1 MHIAVNLGV
10 QKLASFQVDNLLPE
24 EIDHE
29 INMAVRR
36 FINQR
41 YSPQSNPKR
50 RGFEQSQKR
59 IDDLRTLLEDYHSPM
74 LGSNRTRKSYTS
86 SGSSFGLVYT
96 SPSAGPIRLE
106 RFKLPIDYM
115 YLINIKA
122 DLAKTCTKP
131 LTFGSSFIIDA
142 FLRIKASA
150 PKPGMVVRRIKVPE
164 GQGAQFV
171 TIFESNGNA
180 NNMEELLNPAYYAE
194 GFTPSFSNNDGLSDM
209 FDPSIIADSPHAD
222 SSEIYLKYPTK
233 NVGDLTSD
241 GFQEQEANIVVGTN
255 TENGELDGVYATVE
269 YDYPFTDLDAVSA
282 EGETPVDSTT
292 ILVKVL
298 SGPTSRQREHRT
310 AKLSKHPN
318 SSLQRTLCKYVPH
331 DDLFA
336 LLDDPFNTAKS
347 DNLLYTIQEN
357 FVDLYSN
364 NKTLPLGVTI
374 KYLRKPANVNINA
387 GIGCELAEHTH
398 HEIVEMTVKSILEA
412 FESPRYQ
419 SQTGEVLESE

>member
-59 IDDLRTLLEDYHSPM
+59 IDDLRTLLEDYHVPM
-74 LGSNRTRKSYTS
+74 YRS
-86 SGSSFGLVYT
+86 SRQRQIFSSGGSSFGVVYT
-96 SPSAGPIRLE
+96 SPVAGPIRLE
-106 RFKLPIDYM
+106 RFKIPLDYM

-122 DLAKTCTKP
+122 DIAKTCNKP
-131 LTFGSSFIIDA
+131 LTFATSFIEDA
-142 FLRIKASA
+142 YLRIKASA
-150 PKPGMVVRRIKVPE
+150 PKPGMVLRRIQVPT
-164 GQGAQFV
+164 GDGSVFT
-171 TIFESNGNA
+171 TIFETQGNS
-180 NNMEELLNPAYYAE
+180 NNMEELLNPAYYAG
-194 GFTPSFSNNDGLSDM
+194 GFVPSVSNNDGLSDM

-222 SSEIYLKYPTK
+222 SSEFYLKYPTQGTADETGDGIAESYA
-233 NVGDLTSD
+233 NVL
-241 GFQEQEANIVVGTN
+241 VGAN
-255 TENGELDGVYATVE
+255 TENAELDGVYAVLV
-269 YDYPFTDLDAVSA
+269 YDFPYTPLDVVGDATASA
-282 EGETPVDSTT
+282 SQIV
-292 ILVKVL
+292 VKLMTAPSVKRR
-298 SGPTSRQREHRT
+298 TFRT
-310 AKLSKHPN
+310 AQLADHKN

-336 LLDDPFNTAKS
+336 LLDDPFNTSKS
-347 DNLLYTIQEN
+347 DNILYTMQEN

-364 NKTLPLGVTI
+364 NKTLPLGLTI
-374 KYLRKPANVNINA
+374 KYLRRPANVNINA
-387 GIGCELAEHTH
+387 GVGCELAEHTH

-419 SQTGEVLESE
+419 SQSGEVLESE

>member
-59 IDDLRTLLEDYHSPM
+59 IDDLRTLLEDFHVPM
-74 LGSNRTRKSYTS
+74 RKQSRPRQLYS
-86 SGSSFGLVYT
+86 SAGSSFGVVYT
-96 SPSAGPIRLE
+96 SPAAGPIRLE
-106 RFKLPIDYM
+106 RFKIPVDYM

-122 DLAKTCTKP
+122 DIAKTCNNP
-131 LTFGSSFIIDA
+131 LTFGTSYVQNA

-150 PKPGMVVRRIKVPE
+150 PKPGMVIRRIQVPTE
-164 GQGAQFV
+164 DGSTFQ
-171 TIFESNGNA
+171 TIFETQGQT
-180 NNMEELLNPAYYAE
+180 NNMEELLNPAYYSE
-194 GFTPSFSNNDGLSDM
+194 GFVPSLSSNDGLSDM
-209 FDPSIIADSPHAD
+209 FEPTIIADSPHAD
-222 SSEIYLKYPTK
+222 SSEFYLQYPTS
-233 NVGDLTSD
+233 NISDLTGD
-241 GFQEQEANIVVGTN
+241 GMSEAVANVYVGSG
-255 TENGELDGVYATVE
+255 TEGAQLDGVYALVV
-269 YDYPFTDLDAVSA
+269 YDYPFTNIDATSGDTEGDEDPTKIERKILSAPAFRVSDFRVA
-282 EGETPVDSTT
+282 Q
-292 ILVKVL
+292 L
-298 SGPTSRQREHRT
+298 TSHKN
-310 AKLSKHPN
+310 A
-318 SSLQRTLCKYVPH
+318 SLQRTLCKYVPH

-347 DNLLYTIQEN
+347 DNILYTMQEN

-364 NKTLPLGVTI
+364 NKTLPLGLTI
-374 KYLRKPANVNINA
+374 KYLRRPANVNINA

-419 SQTGEVLESE
+419 SQSGEVLESE

>member
-59 IDDLRTLLEDYHSPM
+59 IDDLRTLLEDYHVPM
-74 LGSNRTRKSYTS
+74 FKQSRDRELYSS
-86 SGSSFGLVYT
+86 SGSSFGVVYT
-96 SPSAGPIRLE
+96 APAGGGPIRLE
-106 RFKLPIDYM
+106 RFKIPIDYM

-122 DLAKTCTKP
+122 DVAKTCNSP
-131 LTFGSSFIIDA
+131 LTFGNSFIQDA

-150 PKPGMVVRRIKVPE
+150 PKPGMVVRRIKTPTDT
-164 GQGAQFV
+164 GDQFDV
-171 TIFESNGNA
+171 IFETTGNS
-180 NNMEELLNPAYYAE
+180 NNMEELLNPAYYAK
-194 GFTPSFSNNDGLSDM
+194 GFEPSLSNNDGLSDM
-209 FDPSIIADSPHAD
+209 FDPSIISDSPHAD
-222 SSEIYLKYPTK
+222 SSEFYLKYPVEGGSDVTNDGIVESFANI
-233 NVGDLTSD
+233 NVGT
-241 GFQEQEANIVVGTN
+241 GT
-255 TENGELDGVYATVE
+255 EGAELDGVYATVE
-269 YDYPFTDLDAVSA
+269 YDYPFTDLDTVAGA
-282 EGETPVDSTT
+282 EGTEDPTK
-292 ILVKVL
+292 ILVKIL
-298 SGPTSRQREHRT
+298 SAPTVRQRNFRT
-310 AKLSKHPN
+310 AQLATHKN

-336 LLDDPFNTAKS
+336 MLDDPFNTAKS
-347 DNLLYTIQEN
+347 DNILYTVQEN

-364 NKTLPLGVTI
+364 NKSLPLGVTI
-374 KYLRKPANVNINA
+374 KYLRRPANVNINA
-387 GIGCELAEHTH
+387 GVGCELAEHTH

-419 SQTGEVLESE
+419 SQSGEVLESE